1 MISKPGASVT
11 GLWYG
16 STPLMPFQIIVHE
29 PDRILEVIYPAQPTV
44 ADLDD
49 YLARVKEAI
58 EKLAGD
64 WSALVDQSQLRVMP
78 AHMVSA
84 MAKLNAFA
92 QLKGM
97 KRSARVVSTAASGL
111 QAWRMTKQA
120 MLSIP
125 ARTFE
130 TRDEALGW
138 LKNPDDE

>member
-1 MISKPGASVT
+1 
-11 GLWYG
+11 
-16 STPLMPFQIIVHE
+16 MPFQIIVHE
-29 PDRILEVIYPAQPTV
+29 PDRILEVIYPAQPTE
-44 ADLDD
+44 ADLKD
-49 YLARVKEAI
+49 YVARVKEAI
-58 EKLAGD
+58 EKLAGE

-78 AHMVSA
+78 GHMVA
-84 MAKLNAFA
+84 EMARLNAHA

-97 KRSARVVSTAASGL
+97 KRSARIVSTAASGL

-125 ARTFE
+125 TRTFE

>member
-1 MISKPGASVT
+1 
-11 GLWYG
+11 
-16 STPLMPFQIIVHE
+16 MPFQIIVHE
-29 PDRILEVIYPAQPTV
+29 PDRILEVIYPAQPTE
-44 ADLDD
+44 ADLKD

-78 AHMVSA
+78 GNMVA
-84 MAKLNAFA
+84 EMARLNAHA

-97 KRSARVVSTAASGL
+97 KRSARIVSTAASGL

-125 ARTFE
+125 TRTFE

>member
-1 MISKPGASVT
+1 MIRSLVARQRPVV
-11 GLWYG
+11 W
-16 STPLMPFQIIVHE
+16 STALMPIQTIVHP
-29 PDRILEVIYPAQPTV
+29 PDRILEVIYPSQPTQ

-49 YLARVKEAI
+49 YLARVRTEI
-58 EKLAGD
+58 ESLAGD

-78 AHMVSA
+78 SHMVAA

-97 KRSARVVSTAASGL
+97 KRSARIVSTAASGL

-120 MLSIP
+120 MLTIP

-130 TRDEALGW
+130 SREEALHW

>member
-1 MISKPGASVT
+1 
-11 GLWYG
+11 
-16 STPLMPFQIIVHE
+16 MPFQIIVHE
-29 PDRILEVIYPAQPTV
+29 PDRILEVIYPAQPSE
-44 ADLDD
+44 ADLKD
-49 YLARVKEAI
+49 YLARVKETI

-78 AHMVSA
+78 AHMVA
-84 MAKLNAFA
+84 EMARLNAHA

-97 KRSARVVSTAASGL
+97 KRSARIVSTAASGL

-125 ARTFE
+125 TRTFE
-130 TRDEALGW
+130 TRGEALAW

>member
-1 MISKPGASVT
+1 
-11 GLWYG
+11 
-16 STPLMPFQIIVHE
+16 MPFQIIVHE
-29 PDRILEVIYPAQPTV
+29 PDRILEVIYPAQPTE
-44 ADLDD
+44 ADLKD

-58 EKLAGD
+58 EKLAGE

-78 AHMVSA
+78 GNMVA
-84 MAKLNAFA
+84 EMAKLNAYA

-97 KRSARVVSTAASGL
+97 KRSARIVSTAASGL

-125 ARTFE
+125 TRTFE

>member
-1 MISKPGASVT
+1 
-11 GLWYG
+11 
-16 STPLMPFQIIVHE
+16 MPFQIIVHE
-29 PDRILEVIYPAQPTV
+29 PDRILEVIYPAQPSE
-44 ADLDD
+44 ADLKD

-58 EKLAGD
+58 EKLAGE

-78 AHMVSA
+78 GSMVA
-84 MAKLNAFA
+84 EMARLNAHA

-97 KRSARVVSTAASGL
+97 KRSARIVSTAASGL

-125 ARTFE
+125 TRTFE
-130 TRDEALGW
+130 TRDEAIGW

>member
-1 MISKPGASVT
+1 MIRLPGARQRRVV
-11 GLWYG
+11 W
-16 STPLMPFQIIVHE
+16 STALMPIQTIVHQ
-29 PDRILEVIYPAQPTV
+29 PDRILEVIYPSQPTQ
-44 ADLDD
+44 ADVDD
-49 YLARVKEAI
+49 YLARVKTEI
-58 EKLAGD
+58 EGLAGE

-78 AHMVSA
+78 SNMVAA
-84 MAKLNAFA
+84 MAKLNAYA

-120 MLSIP
+120 MLTIP

-130 TRDEALGW
+130 TREDALSW

>member
-1 MISKPGASVT
+1 
-11 GLWYG
+11 
-16 STPLMPFQIIVHE
+16 MPFQITVHE
-29 PDRILEVIYPAQPTV
+29 ADRILEVVYPSQPSQ
-44 ADLDD
+44 ADVDD
-49 YLARVKEAI
+49 YLARVRTVIEAFGG
-58 EKLAGD
+58 E

-78 AHMVSA
+78 SHMVAA

-97 KRSARVVSTAASGL
+97 KRSARIVSTAASGL

-130 TRDEALGW
+130 SREDALQW

>member
-1 MISKPGASVT
+1 
-11 GLWYG
+11 
-16 STPLMPFQIIVHE
+16 MPIQTIVHQ
-29 PDRILEVIYPAQPTV
+29 PDRILEVIYPSQPTQ

-49 YLARVKEAI
+49 YLARVRTEI
-58 EKLAGD
+58 ESLAGD

-78 AHMVSA
+78 SHMVAA

-97 KRSARVVSTAASGL
+97 KRSARIVSTAASGL

-120 MLSIP
+120 MLTIP

-130 TRDEALGW
+130 SREEALHW

>member
-1 MISKPGASVT
+1 
-11 GLWYG
+11 
-16 STPLMPFQIIVHE
+16 MPFQITVHE
-29 PDRILEVIYPAQPTV
+29 PDRILEVVYPPQPTQ
-44 ADLDD
+44 ADVDD
-49 YLARVKEAI
+49 YLARVRGHIEAFNG
-58 EKLAGD
+58 E

-78 AHMVSA
+78 SNMVTI

-97 KRSARVVSTAASGL
+97 KRSARIVSTAASGL

-120 MLSIP
+120 MLNIP

-130 TRDEALGW
+130 SREDALHW

>member
-1 MISKPGASVT
+1 
-11 GLWYG
+11 
-16 STPLMPFQIIVHE
+16 MPFQITVHE
-29 PDRILEVIYPAQPTV
+29 PDRILEVVYPAQPTQ
-44 ADLDD
+44 ADVDD
-49 YLARVKEAI
+49 YLSRVKTLI
-58 EKLAGD
+58 DGLAGD

-78 AHMVSA
+78 SNMVTV
-84 MAKLNAFA
+84 MAKLNAYA

-97 KRSARVVSTAASGL
+97 KRSARIVSTAASGL

-130 TRDEALGW
+130 SRGDALNW

>member
-1 MISKPGASVT
+1 
-11 GLWYG
+11 
-16 STPLMPFQIIVHE
+16 MPFQIIVHE
-29 PDRILEVIYPAQPTV
+29 PDRILEVIYPAQPTE
-44 ADLDD
+44 ADLKD

-58 EKLAGD
+58 EKLAGE

-78 AHMVSA
+78 ANMVA
-84 MAKLNAFA
+84 EMARLNAHA

-97 KRSARVVSTAASGL
+97 KRSARIVSTAASGL

-125 ARTFE
+125 TRTFE

>member
-1 MISKPGASVT
+1 
-11 GLWYG
+11 
-16 STPLMPFQIIVHE
+16 MPFQITVHE
-29 PDRILEVIYPAQPTV
+29 SDRILEVTYPSQPSQ
-44 ADLDD
+44 ADVDD
-49 YLARVKEAI
+49 YLARVRTAI
-58 EKLAGD
+58 ESFGGE

-78 AHMVSA
+78 ANMVTV
-84 MAKLNAFA
+84 MARLNAFA

-120 MLSIP
+120 MLNIP

-130 TRDEALGW
+130 SRHDALQW

>member
-1 MISKPGASVT
+1 MIRPSGICHRRMVWEPA
-11 GLWYG
+11 
-16 STPLMPFQIIVHE
+16 LMPFQIIVHE
-29 PDRILEVIYPAQPTV
+29 SDRILEVIYPPQPTA

-49 YLARVKEAI
+49 YLTRVKEII
-58 EKLAGD
+58 EGLNGD

-78 AHMVSA
+78 ANMVAA
-84 MAKLNAFA
+84 MARLNAHA

-97 KRSARVVSTAASGL
+97 KRSARIVSTAASGL

-120 MLSIP
+120 MLNIP

-130 TRDEALGW
+130 SRLEALNW

>member
-1 MISKPGASVT
+1 
-11 GLWYG
+11 
-16 STPLMPFQIIVHE
+16 MPFQITVHE
-29 PDRILEVIYPAQPTV
+29 PDRILEVVYPPQPTQ
-44 ADLDD
+44 ADVDD
-49 YLARVKEAI
+49 YLARVRTAI
-58 EKLAGD
+58 EAFGGE

-78 AHMVSA
+78 SNMVA
-84 MAKLNAFA
+84 VMAKLNAFA

-97 KRSARVVSTAASGL
+97 KRSARIVSTAASGL

-130 TRDEALGW
+130 SREDALQW

>member
-1 MISKPGASVT
+1 
-11 GLWYG
+11 
-16 STPLMPFQIIVHE
+16 MPFQIIVHE
-29 PDRILEVIYPAQPTV
+29 PERILEVIYPPQPTV

-84 MAKLNAFA
+84 MAKLNAYA

-97 KRSARVVSTAASGL
+97 KRSARIVSTAASGL

-130 TRDEALGW
+130 ARDEALAW